1 MRSLALDRLTV
12 RCGTG
17 ASAVR
22 LLTEVTLAVAAGECL
37 GVIGVSGAGKSTLAR
52 VLAGEPVPGATVDG
66 ERRVAG
72 VTDPATAVGVVLQ
85 EAGTA
90 LAPHRSLGRQLQD
103 VRSAARRRAGG
114 WSDTDWLT
122 RLGLATTPASL
133 ARYPFE
139 LSGGERQRAALALA
153 LCAGPHF
160 LVADEPTSA
169 LDPPLAVELAALLAG
184 LVHEAGL
191 GLVYISHAL
200 SEVAALADRVAVL
213 DAGRVVEAGPV
224 DSVLTGPR
232 HPTTRALLGA
242 PLAPALPGQGARP

>member
-1 MRSLALDRLTV
+1 MRCLALDGLTV
-12 RCGTG
+12 RRGSG
-17 ASAVR
+17 VSAVR
-22 LLTEVTLAVAAGECL
+22 LLTDVTLAVAAGECL
-37 GVIGVSGAGKSTLAR
+37 GIIGVSGAGKSTLAR
-52 VLAGEPVPGATVDG
+52 VLAGEPVPGATVEG
-66 ERRVAG
+66 ERRLAG
-72 VTDPATAVGVVLQ
+72 VTEPAAAVGVVWQ

-90 LAPHRSLGRQLQD
+90 LAPHRSLGRQLAD

-114 WSDTDWLT
+114 AGDRDWLT

-153 LCAGPHF
+153 LTAGPQF

-184 LVHEAGL
+184 LVREAGL

-200 SEVAALADRVAVL
+200 AEVAALADRVAVL
-213 DAGRVVEAGPV
+213 DAGRVVETGPV
-224 DSVLTGPR
+224 DAVLTAPR
-232 HPTTRALLGA
+232 HPATRALLGA
-242 PLAPALPGQGARP
+242 LPAAPGHGARP